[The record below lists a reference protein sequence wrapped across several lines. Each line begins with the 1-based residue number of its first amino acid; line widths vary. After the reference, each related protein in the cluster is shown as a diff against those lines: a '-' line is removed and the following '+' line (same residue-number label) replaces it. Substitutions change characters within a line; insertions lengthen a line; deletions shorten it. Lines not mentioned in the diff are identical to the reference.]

1 MDVYGCNDAI
11 IPMGKTAQHSNTF
24 RSNERSVGRVLDGLA
39 FLGRVLALS
48 KSNIDYFSSHFS

>member
-1 MDVYGCNDAI
+1 
-11 IPMGKTAQHSNTF
+11 MGKTAQHSNTF